1 VGGAVIDKMLG
12 IGASFDYFSPAAKI
26 LGDLAHGGGYT
37 FTFPLCDIPPREIEL
52 MLRREGVE
60 TWGLMHVDGTT
71 MISVRKSDAAR
82 AYGILKGAGVPVENP
97 PKQARQ
103 PKRKARAG
111 GVFSVFDE
119 VFKR

>member
-1 VGGAVIDKMLG
+1 MIDKVLG
-12 IGASFDYFSPAAKI
+12 IGASFDYISPAIKV

-52 MLRREGVE
+52 TLRREGVG

-71 MISVRKSDAAR
+71 MISVRKRQAAW
-82 AYGILKGAGVPVENP
+82 AYALLKRHDVPVENP
-97 PKQARQ
+97 PRQARQ
-103 PKRKARAG
+103 PKRKAQSG
-111 GVFSVFDE
+111 GVFGIFDE